1 MDVDDAGNI
10 YFDNYIEK
18 DKHSKTLKL
27 TPDGKVSDFT
37 SYKGVVTD
45 IKFGPDGKLYAVEQ
59 GQVIHAIAPDGTKE
73 VFADVGGADPVSA
86 IAIDHKGNIY
96 CVVSDKHKLIIM
108 SPKKDKIE
116 QEVDGLEAGNLTFT
130 PDQGFLVA
138 NNYIKWQLSRC
149 ASKPTAGS
157 HILNRFTRCR
167 RLKVR
172 RAANRR
178 YWRSMTKAGFM
189 SPA

>member
-45 IKFGPDGKLYAVEQ
+45 IKLGPDGKLYAVEQ

-116 QEVDGLEAGNLTFT
+116 QEVDGLEAGNLAFT

-138 NNYIKWQLSRC
+138 NNYIKWELQSLRVETDGRLAHLEPFYTLQALEGQARSQ
-149 ASKPTAGS
+149 
-157 HILNRFTRCR
+157 R
-167 RLKVR
+167 RDR
-172 RAANRR
+172 
-178 YWRSMTKAGFM
+178 RSMTKAGFM